1 MYTMSTEP
9 APRLPLDRGRVLA
22 AAVRLADQKGLDG
35 LSMRSLAGE
44 LGVVP
49 MALYKHVASKDALV
63 AGMIDTVV
71 AGYPAPEPGLDWR
84 ESARFRILG
93 ARDALVLHPWL
104 RSAIEA
110 SRHRTPTVLAHM
122 DAVAGDLLGG
132 GLSADLT
139 HHAMHALGHRIW
151 GFSPEAFDDAAT
163 STPENSAELERVA
176 RERFPHIV
184 AITLD
189 SLERT
194 GGARCDSHYEFA
206 FTLDLL
212 LDAFARLHASGWAS
226 PRTAGP
232 SSR

>member
-1 MYTMSTEP
+1 MSTERTRRP
-9 APRLPLDRGRVLA
+9 ALDRVRVLA
-22 AAVRLADQKGLDG
+22 AAVRLADQKGLDE
-35 LSMRSLAGE
+35 LSMRSLAAE

-71 AGYPAPEPGLDWR
+71 AGYPVPESGLEWR
-84 ESARFRILG
+84 ESVRFRILG
-93 ARDALVLHPWL
+93 ARDTLVAHPWL
-104 RSAIEA
+104 REAIET

-122 DAVAGDLLGG
+122 DAVAGELLTG

-151 GFSPEAFDDAAT
+151 GFSPEAFDDAAA
-163 STPENSAELERVA
+163 STPEGSAELEQMV

-194 GGARCDSHYEFA
+194 DGAGCDSHYEFA

-212 LDAFARLHASGWAS
+212 LDAFARLHDSGWAS
-226 PRTAGP
+226 PAASVTT
-232 SSR
+232 

>member
-1 MYTMSTEP
+1 MSTKRARRP
-9 APRLPLDRGRVLA
+9 ALDRVRVLA
-22 AAVRLADQKGLDG
+22 AAVRLADQKGLDE
-35 LSMRSLAGE
+35 LSMRNLAAE

-71 AGYPAPEPGLDWR
+71 AGYPVPESGLEWR
-84 ESARFRILG
+84 ESVRFRILG
-93 ARDALVLHPWL
+93 ARDTLVAHPWL
-104 RSAIEA
+104 REAIET

-122 DAVAGDLLGG
+122 DAVAGELLTG

-151 GFSPEAFDDAAT
+151 GFSPEAFDAAAA
-163 STPENSAELERVA
+163 STPEGSAELEQMV

-194 GGARCDSHYEFA
+194 DGAGCDSHYEFA

-212 LDAFARLHASGWAS
+212 LDAFARLHDSGWAS
-226 PRTAGP
+226 PAASVTT
-232 SSR
+232 

>member
-1 MYTMSTEP
+1 MSTESRS
-9 APRLPLDRGRVLA
+9 RLPLDRGRVLT
-22 AAVRLADQKGLDG
+22 AAVQLADRKGLDG
-35 LSMRSLAGE
+35 LSMRSLASE

-63 AGMIDTVV
+63 AGMIDAVV
-71 AGYPAPEPGLDWR
+71 GDFPVPESGLGWR
-84 ESARFRILG
+84 ESVRFRILG

-104 RSAIEA
+104 REAIEA
-110 SRHRTPTVLAHM
+110 SRRRTPTVLAHM
-122 DAVAGDLLGG
+122 DAVAGDLLTG

-151 GFSPEAFDDAAT
+151 GFSPEAFDDAET
-163 STPENSAELERVA
+163 STPESSAELERMA

-194 GGARCDSHYEFA
+194 GGAGCDSHYEFA

-226 PRTAGP
+226 PLTVR
-232 SSR
+232 